1 VQTLH
6 NLLEPPGL
14 IRHFHD
20 HPPDGFS
27 PVPVEGGAPAFEMD
41 FDLLT
46 TLEPAARRRVDALPL
61 ARWWQR
67 LLVRRTCFIGTTVSE
82 YALLPTG
89 ATPRDLVGI
98 VMRLVKDYPFVI
110 VKDIPTQAALVGEP
124 AMAYSQHFAD
134 ACRDAGLVLVEGQAL
149 AYVPIDFTS
158 IDEYLERLSHARR
171 RNVRRKLRSRASLQV
186 EAIPTGDA
194 RFEDEVF
201 LDTLYAL
208 YRNVY
213 AQSEIHFDLL
223 TAEFFRAVLQD
234 AELDG
239 IVFVYRT
246 GDTLIGY
253 NLCVCENGML
263 IDKYVGF
270 AYPEARDH
278 NLYTVSW
285 FNNLEYALERRFR
298 FYVAGWTDPE
308 IKRHL
313 GARFTFTLHA
323 VYVRNTILR
332 LLLRPFKGLF
342 EADRQWHAAHV
353 PHADS

>member
-1 VQTLH
+1 MQTLH
-6 NLLEPPGL
+6 NLLEPPSL

-20 HPPDGFS
+20 HPPEGFS
-27 PVPVEGGAPAFEMD
+27 PVPVEDGVPAFSMD

-46 TLEPAARRRVDALPL
+46 TLEPTARRRVDALPL

-67 LLVRRTCFIGTTVSE
+67 FLVRRTCFIGTTVSE
-82 YALLPTG
+82 YALLPTDT
-89 ATPRDLVGI
+89 TPEELVGALSK
-98 VMRLVKDYPFVI
+98 LVPAYPFVI
-110 VKDIPTQAALVGEP
+110 VKDIPMDATLVGE
-124 AMAYSQHFAD
+124 AALAYSHRFART
-134 ACRDAGLVLVEGQAL
+134 CRDAGFVLVEGQAL
-149 AYVPIDFTS
+149 AYVPIDFSST
-158 IDEYLERLSHARR
+158 DEYLERLSHARR

-201 LDTLYAL
+201 LATLYTL

-223 TAEFFRAVLQD
+223 TAPFFRAVLQD
-234 AELDG
+234 ASVNG
-239 IVFVYRT
+239 IVFVYRA
-246 GDTLIGY
+246 GGVLLGY
-253 NLCVCENGML
+253 NLCICENGML

-270 AYPEARDH
+270 AYPEARKHD
-278 NLYTVSW
+278 LYTVSW
-285 FNNLEYALERRFR
+285 FHNLEYALERNLRY
-298 FYVAGWTDPE
+298 YVAGWTDPE

-323 VYVRNTILR
+323 VYVRNAMMRTLLR
-332 LLLRPFKGLF
+332 LFKGLF
-342 EADRQWHAAHV
+342 EADRQWHSAHV